1 MKMTE
6 KDLEQL
12 KRKGI
17 SEVKLEEQLT
27 MLKEGFPY
35 LKIDSAVTS
44 GHGLTVASPEL
55 VKQSEEMWKKYLAGG
70 AKVMKMVPASGAA
83 SRMFKDL
90 FSFLNGK
97 SDKPDNDFMKKF
109 FDNIEKFAFFS
120 RLNFLCLQIY
130 GLSIDSLVKE
140 GRYKDI
146 IDILLTKAGMNYGK
160 LPKALLEFHKEIG
173 GSRTPL
179 QEHLAEGA
187 QYAAGKDG
195 KVHLHFTVSSEHVP
209 LVEAKLEEIKA
220 VMEHA
225 YGVEY
230 DITLSVQKPST
241 DTVASNMDGTPYREN
256 GEFFF
261 RQAVTEP

>member
-90 FSFLNGK
+90 SP
-97 SDKPDNDFMKKF
+97 SST
-109 FDNIEKFAFFS
+109 A
-120 RLNFLCLQIY
+120 
-130 GLSIDSLVKE
+130 
-140 GRYKDI
+140 
-146 IDILLTKAGMNYGK
+146 KAT
-160 LPKALLEFHKEIG
+160 
-173 GSRTPL
+173 SRT
-179 QEHLAEGA
+179 
-187 QYAAGKDG
+187 
-195 KVHLHFTVSSEHVP
+195 T
-209 LVEAKLEEIKA
+209 
-220 VMEHA
+220 
-225 YGVEY
+225 
-230 DITLSVQKPST
+230 TL
-241 DTVASNMDGTPYREN
+241 
-256 GEFFF
+256 
-261 RQAVTEP
+261 